1 LSHARVDSTRKR
13 ESKIAII
20 LSMVLIPSLL
30 FLIGYNAQAAT
41 VPDPPVGLS
50 ATPIFPT
57 VVSLSWS
64 PPQHNGSAAI
74 THYMIESKTATTSY
88 VTLITLGNVTKY
100 NSTGLTTGKTY
111 IYRVSAINS
120 VGTGSPSTE
129 AVATPT
135 NTSTPPKNIPPSPPT
150 SLTATV
156 YSGTQINLSWNP
168 PPSNGGP
175 SVTGYKIQYSLDSGS
190 FANLVSNSGT
200 AVTGYSHTGLS
211 TGQTYTYK
219 VFAINSVGTSNSSN
233 TASAVTI
240 QVSSAPYAP
249 TSLTANPASSTSI
262 SLSWTGPQ
270 NDGGSQI
277 TGYKIEAK
285 IGSGSYTVLVANTGS
300 SSTSYLNKGLIT
312 DATYTYR
319 VSAINS
325 IGTSVP
331 SYEAS
336 AKPTKTYV
344 PSGVTAIAVSPT
356 QIILSWIPPSETYG
370 QVINGYRIDQKL
382 SSNVFNTIVDNTGQ
396 TTNHSIMN
404 LSTGKTYIFVVI
416 ALFSGGVES
425 NPSQEASATPT
436 STSAPPSTSTP
447 PPSSTP
453 SPISTP
459 QSSSLP
465 NTPTGLNVTKVS
477 PSSVQLS
484 WIAPSNNGK
493 PSVTGYMIEYKVG
506 SVTWSVLTANTGI
519 NTSYVHTGL
528 AAGTFTYRVSAIN
541 SAGTGYPSTEASI
554 TLVNNNPTP
563 PPPVESSGGMLAVTN
578 TDYSISYNIIG
589 GKILGI
595 STNQDTF
602 SLQIQLE
609 SKSDGVLSLNLPRTL
624 IDAKKADG
632 NDDVYVVSSGKQ
644 ALKFDE
650 TKTSD
655 VRTLAVSY
663 PAGTS
668 EISIYGTHVV
678 PEFPIS
684 ILVLVIALI
693 PTIFFSRKII
703 R

>member
-1 LSHARVDSTRKR
+1 LSHVSIDSTKKR
-13 ESKIAII
+13 EFKIPI
-20 LSMVLIPSLL
+20 LLTIVVSSSLL

-88 VTLITLGNVTKY
+88 ATLITLGNVTKY
-100 NSTGLTTGKTY
+100 NSTGLITGKTY
-111 IYRVSAINS
+111 IFRVSAINS

-135 NTSTPPKNIPPSPPT
+135 NTSAPPKNISQNSPT
-150 SLTATV
+150 SLTATT

-168 PPSNGGP
+168 PSSNGGP
-175 SVTGYKIQYSLDSGS
+175 PVTGYKIQYSLDSGN
-190 FANLVSNSGT
+190 FTNLVSNSGT

-211 TGQTYTYK
+211 TGHTYTYK

-240 QVSSAPYAP
+240 QISSAPSSP
-249 TSLTANPASSTSI
+249 TGLNANPASSTSI
-262 SLSWTGPQ
+262 SLSWTVPQ
-270 NDGGSQI
+270 NNGGSQI

-312 DATYTYR
+312 GTTYTYR

-331 SYEAS
+331 SYEVFAV
-336 AKPTKTYV
+336 PTKTYV

-382 SSNVFNTIVDNTGQ
+382 APNVFDKIVDNTGP
-396 TTNHSIMN
+396 TTSHSITN
-404 LSTGKTYIFVVI
+404 LSTGKTYTFVVI
-416 ALFSGGVES
+416 ALFSGSVES

-436 STSAPPSTSTP
+436 STSAPPST
-447 PPSSTP
+447 STP

-506 SVTWSVLTANTGI
+506 SVAWSVLTANIGI

-655 VRTLAVSY
+655 VRNLAISY

>member
-1 LSHARVDSTRKR
+1 LNHANTNNIKKR
-13 ESKIAII
+13 ESKKP
-20 LSMVLIPSLL
+20 VLLTIVVSSIL

-50 ATPIFPT
+50 AIPISPT
-57 VVSLSWS
+57 IVSLSWS
-64 PPQHNGSAAI
+64 TPQNNGSAAI
-74 THYMIESKTATTSY
+74 TNYKIEFKTATTGY
-88 VTLITLGNVTKY
+88 NTLTTVGNVTKY
-100 NSTGLTTGKTY
+100 NNTGLTTGTTY
-111 IYRVSAINS
+111 IYRISAINS
-120 VGTGSPSTE
+120 VGTSNPSTE

-135 NTSTPPKNIPPSPPT
+135 KTSSPPKNIPPNPPT
-150 SLTATV
+150 NLTATT

-168 PPSNGGP
+168 PASNGGP
-175 SVTGYKIQYSLDSGS
+175 PVIGYKIQYSLDSGS
-190 FANLVSNSGT
+190 FTNLISNSGT
-200 AVTGYSHTGLS
+200 AATGYSHTGLS
-211 TGQTYTYK
+211 TGHTYTYE
-219 VFAINSVGTSNSSN
+219 VFAINSVGASNSSSS
-233 TASAVTI
+233 ASAVTI

-262 SLSWTGPQ
+262 SLSWTVPQ

-277 TGYKIEAK
+277 TGYKIEVK
-285 IGSGSYTVLVANTGS
+285 IGSDSYTVLVANTGS
-300 SSTSYLNKGLIT
+300 SSTSYLHKGLIT
-312 DATYTYR
+312 GTTYTYR

-336 AKPTKTYV
+336 AIPTKTYV
-344 PSGVTAIAVSPT
+344 PSDVTAIAVSPT

-382 SSNVFNTIVDNTGQ
+382 SANVFNTIVDNTGQ
-396 TTNHSIMN
+396 TTSHSITN

-416 ALFSGGVES
+416 ALFSGGIES

-436 STSAPPSTSTP
+436 STSAPPSTSP
-447 PPSSTP
+447 PPPT
-453 SPISTP
+453 STP

-465 NTPTGLNVTKVS
+465 NTPTGLNVTKIS

-493 PSVTGYMIEYKVG
+493 PSVTGYMIEYKAG
-506 SVTWSVLTANTGI
+506 SFAWSVLTANTSI

-541 SAGTGYPSTEASI
+541 SAGTGYPSAEASI

-563 PPPVESSGGMLAVTN
+563 LPPVESSGGMLVVTK

-609 SKSDGVLSLNLPRTL
+609 SKSDGVLSLNLPREL
-624 IDAKKADG
+624 IDAKKANG
-632 NDDVYVVSSGKQ
+632 NDDDYLVTSNNQ
-644 ALKFDE
+644 LLKFNE
-650 TKTSD
+650 IKTTD
-655 VRTLAVSY
+655 MRTLAINF
-663 PAGTS
+663 PAGTN
-668 EISIYGTHVV
+668 EISVYGTNVV
-678 PEFPIS
+678 PEFPI
-684 ILVLVIALI
+684 LVPVLVIALI
-693 PTIFFSRKII
+693 PLIFFSRFIK
-703 R
+703 

>member
-1 LSHARVDSTRKR
+1 MSHVSIDSTKKR
-13 ESKIAII
+13 ESKIPI
-20 LSMVLIPSLL
+20 LLTIVVSSSFL

-50 ATPIFPT
+50 AIPISPT

-64 PPQHNGSAAI
+64 PPQHNGSSAI

-88 VTLITLGNVTKY
+88 ATLITLGNVTKY
-100 NSTGLTTGKTY
+100 NNTGLITGKTY

-120 VGTGSPSTE
+120 VGTSNPSSE

-135 NTSTPPKNIPPSPPT
+135 NTSAPPKNISPSPPT

-168 PPSNGGP
+168 PPNNGGP
-175 SVTGYKIQYSLDSGS
+175 PVTGYKIQYSLDSGN

-211 TGQTYTYK
+211 TGHTYTYK
-219 VFAINSVGTSNSSN
+219 VFAINSIGTSNSSN
-233 TASAVTI
+233 TASAVPT
-240 QVSSAPYAP
+240 QVLSAPYAP
-249 TSLTANPASSTSI
+249 TGLTTNSASSTSI
-262 SLSWTGPQ
+262 VLSWTVPQ
-270 NDGGSQI
+270 NNGGLQI

-285 IGSGSYTVLVANTGS
+285 IGSGAYTVLVANTGS

-312 DATYTYR
+312 GSTYTYR

-336 AKPTKTYV
+336 AKPSKTYI
-344 PSGVTAIAVSPT
+344 PTGVTAIAVSPT
-356 QIILSWIPPSETYG
+356 QIVLSWIPPSETYG
-370 QVINGYRIDQKL
+370 QLISGYRIDQKL
-382 SSNVFNTIVDNTGQ
+382 STNVFNTIVDNTGQ
-396 TTNHSIMN
+396 ATSHSITN
-404 LSTGKTYIFVVI
+404 LSTGKTYTFIVI
-416 ALFSGGVES
+416 ALFTGGVES

-436 STSAPPSTSTP
+436 STSVPPTTTPLPTSTP
-447 PPSSTP
+447 PTT
-453 SPISTP
+453 STP
-459 QSSSLP
+459 QSSALP

-484 WIAPSNNGK
+484 WTTPSNNGK
-493 PSVTGYMIEYKVG
+493 SSVTGYTIEYKVG
-506 SVTWSVLTANTGI
+506 SGTWSVLTANADI
-519 NTSYVHTGL
+519 STSYVHTRL
-528 AAGTFTYRVSAIN
+528 LAGTFTYRVSAIN
-541 SAGTGYPSTEASI
+541 SAGTGNPSTEASI
-554 TLVNNNPTP
+554 TLVNNNPSP

-578 TDYSISYNIIG
+578 TDYSISYNIVG

-650 TKTSD
+650 TKTDD
-655 VRTLAVSY
+655 VRTLAISY
-663 PAGTS
+663 PAETY

>member
-1 LSHARVDSTRKR
+1 MSHVSIDSTKKR
-13 ESKIAII
+13 EFKIPI
-20 LSMVLIPSLL
+20 LLTIVVSSSLL

-88 VTLITLGNVTKY
+88 ATLITLGNVTKY
-100 NSTGLTTGKTY
+100 NSTGLITGKTY
-111 IYRVSAINS
+111 IFRVSAINS

-135 NTSTPPKNIPPSPPT
+135 NTSAPPKNISQNSPT
-150 SLTATV
+150 SLTATT

-168 PPSNGGP
+168 PSSNGGP
-175 SVTGYKIQYSLDSGS
+175 PVTGYKIQYSLDSGN
-190 FANLVSNSGT
+190 FTNLVSNSGT

-211 TGQTYTYK
+211 TGHTYTYK

-240 QVSSAPYAP
+240 QISSAPSSP
-249 TSLTANPASSTSI
+249 TGLNANPASSTSI
-262 SLSWTGPQ
+262 SLSWTVPQ
-270 NDGGSQI
+270 NNGGSQI

-312 DATYTYR
+312 GTTYTYR

-331 SYEAS
+331 SYEVFAV
-336 AKPTKTYV
+336 PTKTYV

-382 SSNVFNTIVDNTGQ
+382 APNVFDKIVDNTGQ
-396 TTNHSIMN
+396 TTSHSITN
-404 LSTGKTYIFVVI
+404 LSTGKTYTFVVI
-416 ALFSGGVES
+416 ALFSGSVES

-436 STSAPPSTSTP
+436 STSAPPST
-447 PPSSTP
+447 STP

-506 SVTWSVLTANTGI
+506 SVAWSVLTANTGI

-655 VRTLAVSY
+655 VRNLAISY
-663 PAGTS
+663 PAGTN
-668 EISIYGTHVV
+668 EISIYGTHVL